1 MAFITTSVVRG
12 GGYLTDLRNRS
23 SREPRQ
29 LENAKAPK
37 GTNPRSRHN
46 ESNLM
51 QSLVENL
58 RVIELIQ
65 NSDGAVKAMDEEL
78 F

>member
-1 MAFITTSVVRG
+1 
-12 GGYLTDLRNRS
+12 
-23 SREPRQ
+23 
-29 LENAKAPK
+29 
-37 GTNPRSRHN
+37 
-46 ESNLM
+46 M